1 MPQLIDKNDFIGV
14 VPMSVNI
21 PDVNVNLHCLDA
33 QNIDTFPIM
42 PITATG
48 VNMLTDIE
56 NATSSSNPEL
66 MEFFTTYLKPF
77 MVCMAHARFLLWQGN
92 NITQFGIRVNQED
105 TSQPITDKTRA
116 ELIASSEHKA
126 NVYMMKFKEAL
137 EEANYTFDTV
147 VYSYECNN
155 KPRAKTRIK
164 AI

>member
-1 MPQLIDKNDFIGV
+1 MSQLINKDDFINV

-21 PDVNVNLHCLDA
+21 PNVNVDLHCLDA

-42 PITATG
+42 PKTAEG
-48 VNMLTDIE
+48 VNMLTNIE

-66 MEFFTTYLKPF
+66 MSFFETHLKPF

-92 NITQFGIRVNQED
+92 NVTQFGIRVNQED
-105 TSQPITDKTRA
+105 TSQPISDKTRG

-126 NVYMMKFKEAL
+126 NVYMMKFKQAL
-137 EEANYTFDTV
+137 EDANYTFDSV
-147 VYSYECNN
+147 VYSYKCNQ
-155 KPRAKTRIK
+155 KPRAKTRIA